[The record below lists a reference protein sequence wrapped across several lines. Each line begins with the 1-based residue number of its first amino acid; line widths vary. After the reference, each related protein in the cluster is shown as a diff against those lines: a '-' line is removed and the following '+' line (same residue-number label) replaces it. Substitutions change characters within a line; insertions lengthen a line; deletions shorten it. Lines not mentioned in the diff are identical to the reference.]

1 LPEVVADTENLTRFL
16 TQSSHF
22 NSFGAKPSVF
32 LPNPRSRNTS
42 IFRIERDAGAVRQAW
57 EAHAAGAERVLR
69 GYAVVIASD
78 VRSQSLEIVAE
89 EPPPAHAN
97 LENWPWIEDD
107 PELQEGEAKRNR
119 HGDR

>member
-1 LPEVVADTENLTRFL
+1 LPELVADTESLTRFL

-22 NSFGAKPSVF
+22 NSFGAKPSAF

-42 IFRIERDAGAVRQAW
+42 LFRIEKDDGAVRQAW
-57 EAHAAGAERVLR
+57 EDYAAGAERVLR